1 MQVKIGDKFRA
12 LQRSAL
18 LYTKGK
24 IYTVTD
30 TNKDK
35 TQIRRDDGRFDYWD
49 TYYFSDPTKHKWW
62 QKVNTKQRNLPDW
75 F

>member
-1 MQVKIGDKFRA
+1 MQVKVGDKFRA
-12 LQRSAL
+12 LQSYAGR
-18 LYTKGK
+18 YTKGK
-24 IYTVTD
+24 LYTVTKTD
-30 TNKDK
+30 KDE
-35 TQIRRDDGRFDYWD
+35 TQIVRDDGRFEHWN